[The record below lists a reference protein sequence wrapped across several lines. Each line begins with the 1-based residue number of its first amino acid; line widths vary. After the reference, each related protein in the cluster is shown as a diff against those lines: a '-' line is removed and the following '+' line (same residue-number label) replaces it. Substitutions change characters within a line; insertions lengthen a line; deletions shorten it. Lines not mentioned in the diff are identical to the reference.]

1 MVIDRILIHDH
12 CDEAGPMSRWTKFAW
27 WESFLGDF
35 VSTNIDGIK
44 DDWSGRE
51 VHSEEPWSYHE
62 VDSTSENW
70 STWGSSSN
78 LPTYFWL
85 LYYSSIPAKIFEEQF
100 FQVPPPSGAIDLANE
115 EVQDQEVP
123 AVKKTY
129 QDYLEEEED
138 FEIDK

>member
-1 MVIDRILIHDH
+1 M
-12 CDEAGPMSRWTKFAW
+12 
-27 WESFLGDF
+27 
-35 VSTNIDGIK
+35 TNIDGIK

-85 LYYSSIPAKIFEEQF
+85 LFINSSKDFGGTI
-100 FQVPPPSGAIDLANE
+100 FQVPSPSGAIDLANE

-138 FEIDK
+138 FEIDKYQSDLHIWFWD